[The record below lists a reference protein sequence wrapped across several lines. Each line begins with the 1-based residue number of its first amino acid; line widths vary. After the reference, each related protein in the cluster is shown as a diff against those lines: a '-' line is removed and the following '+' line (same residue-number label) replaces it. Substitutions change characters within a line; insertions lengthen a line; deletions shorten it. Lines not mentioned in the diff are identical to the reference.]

1 VKYIHLRYSFL
12 NLWNSFAIVSIWKYK
27 EEIMDF
33 RYFEWDERFANNKG
47 RSPFDTLWDL
57 FQQLLTIASGDV
69 SQALQWLTELDKEY
83 DITDQFDEGYSLG
96 DFIEELQDRGYIQKD
111 QDGDALIM
119 TKKSERSLRKR
130 SLEEIFKNL
139 DKGGVGS
146 HKTPHTGKGMERQP
160 ETRKW
165 NPGDDI
171 GQIDS
176 VGTMLNMLNHSSID
190 AFNLQED
197 DLEVYEKDHYT
208 SVATVLLIDLSHS
221 MILYGED
228 RITPAK
234 KVAMALSELIMN
246 NYAKDSLD
254 IVAFGNEAWQISVD
268 DLPYLKVGPY
278 HTNTKQ
284 GLEMARHILQRKK
297 YANKQIFMI
306 TDGKPSCMI
315 ENGKFYKNSFGLDR
329 KIVNKVLDEA
339 VKCRRDQITIT
350 TFMIAQ
356 DPYLQSFV
364 REMTEANKGKA
375 YFASLDDLGGYIFE
389 DYIRN
394 RKKNVK

>member
-1 VKYIHLRYSFL
+1 
-12 NLWNSFAIVSIWKYK
+12 
-27 EEIMDF
+27 MDF
-33 RYFEWDERFANNKG
+33 KYFEWDERFNANNGKA
-47 RSPFDTLWDL
+47 PFETLWDL

-69 SQALQWLTELDKEY
+69 SQALRWLNELDKQY
-83 DITDQFDEGYSLG
+83 SITDQFEDGYGMG
-96 DFIEELQDRGYIQKD
+96 DFIEDLQERGYIE
-111 QDGDALIM
+111 QDEENQQIVI
-119 TKKSERSLRKR
+119 TRKTERSLRQR

-139 DKGGVGS
+139 DKGSFGS
-146 HKTPHTGKGMERQP
+146 HKTQHTGRGLERQP
-160 ETRKW
+160 ETRRW
-165 NPGDDI
+165 NKNDDI

-176 VGTMLNMLNHSSID
+176 VKTMLNMFQHSNLDNLS
-190 AFNLQED
+190 LQED
-197 DLEVYEKDHYT
+197 DLEVYETDHYT
-208 SVATVLLIDLSHS
+208 SQATVLLIDLSHS

-254 IVAFGNEAWQISVD
+254 IVAFGNEAWQISVE

-284 GLEMARHILQRKK
+284 GLELARHILQRKK
-297 YANKQIFMI
+297 YANKQVFMI
-306 TDGKPSCMI
+306 TDGKPSCMF
-315 ENGKFYKNSFGLDR
+315 ENGRLYKNSFGLDR

-339 VKCRRDQITIT
+339 VKCRRDKISIT
-350 TFMIAQ
+350 TFMIAS

-375 YFASLDDLGGYIFE
+375 YFASLDNLGGYIFE

-394 RKKNVK
+394 RRKNVK

>member
-1 VKYIHLRYSFL
+1 MHFKY
-12 NLWNSFAIVSIWKYK
+12 YK
-27 EEIMDF
+27 
-33 RYFEWDERFANNKG
+33 WDDRFFSGG
-47 RSPFDTLWDL
+47 RSPFDTLWNL
-57 FQQLLTIASGDV
+57 FQQLLTISSGDV
-69 SQALQWLTELDKEY
+69 TQALQWLTELDKQY
-83 DITDQFDEGYSLG
+83 NITDQFEENYSLS
-96 DFIEELQDRGYIQKD
+96 DFIDDLKDRGYIE
-111 QDGDALIM
+111 QDLQSGNISI
-119 TKKSERSLRKR
+119 TRKTERSIRQK
-130 SLEEIFKNL
+130 SLEEIFRNL
-139 DKGGVGS
+139 DKGALGN
-146 HKTPHTGKGMERQP
+146 HKTHHSGKGLERQP

-165 NPGDDI
+165 SPGDDI

-176 VGTMLNMLNHSSID
+176 VGTMLNMLHHSSLD
-190 AFNLQED
+190 RFELEED
-197 DLEVYEKDHYT
+197 DLSVYETDHYS
-208 SVATVLLIDLSHS
+208 SVATVLLIDISHS

-234 KVAMALSELIMN
+234 KVAMALSELIMTS
-246 NYAKDSLD
+246 YAKDSLD
-254 IVAFGNEAWQISVD
+254 IVVFGNEAWEVKVD

-284 GLEMARHILQRKK
+284 GLERARHILQRKK

-306 TDGKPSCMI
+306 TDGKPSCMF
-315 ENGKFYKNSFGLDR
+315 ENGKLYKNSFGLDR

-339 VKCRRDQITIT
+339 VKCRRDHIDIT
-350 TFMIAQ
+350 TFMIAS

-394 RKKNVK
+394 RKRNIT

>member
-1 VKYIHLRYSFL
+1 
-12 NLWNSFAIVSIWKYK
+12 
-27 EEIMDF
+27 
-33 RYFEWDERFANNKG
+33 
-47 RSPFDTLWDL
+47 
-57 FQQLLTIASGDV
+57 
-69 SQALQWLTELDKEY
+69 
-83 DITDQFDEGYSLG
+83 
-96 DFIEELQDRGYIQKD
+96 
-111 QDGDALIM
+111 
-119 TKKSERSLRKR
+119 
-130 SLEEIFKNL
+130 
-139 DKGGVGS
+139 
-146 HKTPHTGKGMERQP
+146 
-160 ETRKW
+160 
-165 NPGDDI
+165 
-171 GQIDS
+171 
-176 VGTMLNMLNHSSID
+176 
-190 AFNLQED
+190 
-197 DLEVYEKDHYT
+197 
-208 SVATVLLIDLSHS
+208 

-284 GLEMARHILQRKK
+284 GLEVALHILQRKK

-315 ENGKFYKNSFGLDR
+315 ENGKLYKNSFGLDR

-375 YFASLDDLGGYIFE
+375 YFASLDNLGGYIFE
-389 DYIRN
+389 DYIQN